1 MPLALQRYVF
11 VTEDAAE
18 MAAAARGLLALIRN
32 TRALR
37 LEHPERDGP
46 HLRPLPFAGEPD
58 EAWLLAHAPIGPAE
72 KVAACLRADMA
83 LLRPSHFSL
92 YMGFTGLGAA
102 ATGRAIARFGEQVLP
117 ALRQAA
123 ATPQAA

>member
-1 MPLALQRYVF
+1 MR
-11 VTEDAAE
+11 
-18 MAAAARGLLALIRN
+18 AAARGLLGLIRN

-58 EAWLLAHAPIGPAE
+58 EEWLLAHAPIGPAE

-83 LLRPSHFSL
+83 VLRPSHFSL
-92 YMGFTGLGAA
+92 YMGFTGLPAA
-102 ATGRAIARFGEQVLP
+102 ATERAIARFGEQVLP
-117 ALRQAA
+117 GLRASAA
-123 ATPQAA
+123 AARAA